1 MDITVCICTHDRPA
15 YVRDCLAG
23 LARQTADRDR
33 FEIVLVDSASTGA
46 IPAEL
51 ARLAHAAGA
60 RLLRVDR
67 PGVGTARDAGA
78 MAARAK
84 LIAYIDDDAIPAPD
98 WIESILRTWAE
109 TNPRPALIGGR
120 ILPKWE
126 APLPAWWPRSLVG
139 VLSIIEHEG
148 QGTYRTADLPAGL
161 EPYAANMIVDVDALC
176 KAGGFGNELGRYAG
190 VLLSD
195 EEVRLAWALQD
206 AGHRIVYDSR
216 IVVHH
221 QIQASRLNPGWL
233 LRRLYWQGASTV
245 TTRRMTRPSQA
256 VRGGPI
262 WGGPIWGEL
271 PRRLAVLA
279 LLGPAALLPS
289 DSTWLI
295 GARWRVAYA
304 LGFARAAL
312 GWRPGQSAEHM
323 TRGLATA
330 SPGGSGS

>member
-1 MDITVCICTHDRPA
+1 MDITVCVCTHDRPA
-15 YVRDCLAG
+15 YVRDCLEG
-23 LARQTADRDR
+23 LARQTAERAR
-33 FEIVLVDSASTGA
+33 FEILLVDSASTGT

-51 ARLAHAAGA
+51 GRLAEAAGA

-67 PGVGTARDAGA
+67 PGVGAARDAGA
-78 MAARAK
+78 AAARGT

-98 WIESILRTWAE
+98 WIEAILRAWTE
-109 TNPRPALIGGR
+109 TSPRPVLIGGR

-126 APLPAWWPRSLVG
+126 APLPAWWPKSLVG

-148 QGTYRTADLPAGL
+148 QGTYRTDDLPSGL
-161 EPYAANMIVDVDALC
+161 EPYAANMVVDVNALRA
-176 KAGGFGNELGRYAG
+176 AGGFGNELGRYAG

-206 AGHRIVYDSR
+206 AGHHIVYDSR
-216 IVVHH
+216 IVVQH
-221 QIQASRLNPGWL
+221 QIQASRLNPAWL

-245 TTRRMTRPSQA
+245 TTRRMTRTA
-256 VRGGPI
+256 RGGAV
-262 WGGPIWGEL
+262 WREL

-279 LLGPAALLPS
+279 LLGPAALLPR

-312 GWRPGQSAEHM
+312 GWRPDHAAAHM
-323 TRGLATA
+323 TRGLVT
-330 SPGGSGS
+330 GGTGS

>member
-15 YVRDCLAG
+15 YVRDCLDG

-33 FEIVLVDSASTGA
+33 FEILLVDSASTGA

-51 ARLAHAAGA
+51 AHLAQAAGA
-60 RLLRVDR
+60 RLLRVNR
-67 PGVGTARDAGA
+67 PGVGAARDAGA
-78 MAARAK
+78 SAALGT

-98 WIESILRTWAE
+98 WIEAILRAWTE
-109 TNPRPALIGGR
+109 TTPRPALIGGR

-126 APLPAWWPRSLVG
+126 APLPAWWPESLVG
-139 VLSIIEHEG
+139 VLSIIAHEG
-148 QGTYRTADLPAGL
+148 QGTYRTDDLPAGL
-161 EPYAANMIVDVDALC
+161 EPYAANMVVDVDALC
-176 KAGGFGNELGRYAG
+176 AVGGFGNELGRYAG

-221 QIQASRLNPGWL
+221 QIQASRLNPAWL

-245 TTRRMTRPSQA
+245 TTRRMTRTVGGGA
-256 VRGGPI
+256 VWR
-262 WGGPIWGEL
+262 EF

-279 LLGPAALLPS
+279 LLGPAALLPIG
-289 DSTWLI
+289 STWLI

-312 GWRPGQSAEHM
+312 GWQPGRTAEHM
-323 TRGLATA
+323 TQGLVTGSA
-330 SPGGSGS
+330 GGTGS